1 MLLTGARI
9 QHTSG
14 HSLKVSP
21 QFLTTDRIGYLMNA
35 GAHPGLEFTSG
46 ETGAA
51 GT

>member
-1 MLLTGARI
+1 ME
-9 QHTSG
+9 HTSG
-14 HSLKVSP
+14 HGLKVSP

-35 GAHPGLEFTSG
+35 GAHPGLAFTSG